1 MTGDVYPPSRGQAR
15 SPSEACEYYHLLHL
29 PYFGAAREKGTSEV
43 GSAHRLDEGRM
54 DLTDAA
60 RQGVD
65 GSFVRLADGVV
76 HYQVAGAGSAH
87 TVVLGFSVLRD
98 RMSS

>member
-1 MTGDVYPPSRGQAR
+1 
-15 SPSEACEYYHLLHL
+15 
-29 PYFGAAREKGTSEV
+29 
-43 GSAHRLDEGRM
+43 M